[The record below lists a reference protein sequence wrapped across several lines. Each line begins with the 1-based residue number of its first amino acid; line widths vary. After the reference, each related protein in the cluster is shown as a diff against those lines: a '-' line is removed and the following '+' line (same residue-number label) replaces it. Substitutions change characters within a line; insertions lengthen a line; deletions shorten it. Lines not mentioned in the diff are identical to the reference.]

1 MTGHLTYY
9 ALKIISLGF
18 LVSGI
23 PAMIGITAFVILGNV
38 FLSKCFTIILFTNI
52 IMWGVIGL
60 IAAFK
65 EDRCFSIEDLI
76 ASSAHRFVYEDGDL

>member
-1 MTGHLTYY
+1 MSSHLTYY
-9 ALKIISLGF
+9 ALKIISLWF
-18 LVSGI
+18 LAYCI
-23 PAMIGITAFVILGNV
+23 PAMVGITAFVILGNV
-38 FLSKCFTIILFTNI
+38 FLSKCFTVILFTNV

-76 ASSAHRFVYEDGDL
+76 ASSAHRFVYEDDDP